1 MIQDIFAWLLATFI
15 IGPVQAELE
24 GVQAP
29 AEVMQQVKACVVSG
43 TPALVSKAT
52 SDPFWGIT
60 TTISVAAGLTE
71 ATSVLAETSPQCA
84 TAIQAVTPFLDNP
97 QS

>member
-1 MIQDIFAWLLATFI
+1 MIQELFAWLLATFI
-15 IGPVQAELE
+15 IGPMQAELE
-24 GVQAP
+24 GLKAP
-29 AEVMQQVKACVVSG
+29 AEVMQQVQACVVSG

-60 TTISVAAGLTE
+60 TTISVAAGMTD
-71 ATSVLAETSPQCA
+71 ATSVLADTSPQCT
-84 TAIQAVTPFLDNP
+84 TAIQAVMPFMGDP